1 MTRRARRSEGFRL
14 GEMPCEYAAR
24 EIIPSI
30 RAAIAITM
38 IEKGVSKY
46 KAATLLGMTPAAITN
61 YTSGKRGGKFV
72 TIILGSPQFRGL
84 IERTGEILLADI
96 DPKRKEEAFRSAICA
111 ICSRLNKYECH
122 APYANGSGDGIGRF
136 HGRSASRPG
145 DGVAAGGR

>member
-1 MTRRARRSEGFRL
+1 MTRRVRRSEGFRL

-38 IEKGVSKY
+38 IERGVSKY
-46 KAATLLGMTPAAITN
+46 RAATLLGMTPAAITN

-72 TIILGSPQFRGL
+72 AIILGSPQFRDL

-96 DPKRKEEAFRSAICA
+96 DPKRKEEAFRSVICA
-111 ICSRLNKYECH
+111 ICSRLNKYEGH
-122 APYANGSGDGIGRF
+122 APYANGQGNGLGGLRKR
-136 HGRSASRPG
+136 GPTRPG
-145 DGVAAGGR
+145 DGVAAGSR